1 MLFNSDRRPVKK
13 PPVLSHDHM
22 IDGKHQK
29 KRAAVPKYLDG
40 DVVKATAFWDTN
52 IEQELLEEYV
62 VRG

>member
-1 MLFNSDRRPVKK
+1 
-13 PPVLSHDHM
+13 M
-22 IDGKHQK
+22 IDEKHQK